1 MAVSSIAPGQLPQVT
16 GAIRQ
21 AAANTGT
28 SFDYL
33 ITTAQLESGL
43 NPNAQAPTS
52 SASGLFQFIDQT
64 WLSMVKAVGPALGFG
79 SYAQSIVQGADGR
92 YQVPDPAARAAILG
106 MRQDPETSA
115 TMAGAFTRSNAA
127 QLATAI
133 GRQPSPSEL
142 YMAHFLGAD
151 GAGKL
156 ISAVG
161 ASPNGSAP
169 EIFPAAAAANRS
181 IFYDG
186 SRPRSVAEVYGRLD
200 ARFQAA
206 RSAALA
212 AGQAP
217 ATPAAPTVPDTAGM
231 TEVLAAAGQSQNP
244 VLDNRPLFQA
254 MFTDRSN
261 SAIAPAVT
269 SLWSPTG
276 SAATGNTLDL
286 FSDAPRS
293 ASWRSLFEG

>member
-1 MAVSSIAPGQLPQVT
+1 MAVSSVTSGQLPQVT

-33 ITTAQLESGL
+33 MTAAQLESGL
-43 NPNAQAPTS
+43 DPNAQAPTS
-52 SASGLFQFIDQT
+52 SAGGLFQFIDQT
-64 WLSMVKAVGPALGFG
+64 WLAMVKAVGPALGFG
-79 SYAQSIVQGADGR
+79 AYAQSIVQGSDGR
-92 YQVPDPAARAAILG
+92 YQVPDPAARAAIFD
-106 MRQDPETSA
+106 MRKDPQASA

-127 QLATAI
+127 QLANAI
-133 GRQPSPSEL
+133 GRQPSSSEL

-156 ISAVG
+156 ISTVG
-161 ASPNGSAP
+161 SRPEASAASM
-169 EIFPAAAAANRS
+169 FPAAAAANRS

-186 SRPRSVAEVYGRLD
+186 ARPRTAAEVYGKLD

-206 RSAALA
+206 RTAALA
-212 AGQAP
+212 AGRSP
-217 ATPAAPTVPDTAGM
+217 SNAAPVPDTAGV
-231 TEVLAAAGQSQNP
+231 TEVLAAAGQSRNP

-269 SLWSPTG
+269 GLWSPTG
-276 SAATGNTLDL
+276 SSSSGNPLDL
-286 FSDAPRS
+286 FTDSPRS
-293 ASWRSLFEG
+293 SWRNLFEG

>member
-1 MAVSSIAPGQLPQVT
+1 MAVPSVTSGQLPQVT

-21 AAANTGT
+21 AAASTGT

-33 ITTAQLESGL
+33 IATAQLESGL

-79 SYAQSIVQGADGR
+79 AYAQSIVQGPDGR
-92 YQVPDPAARAAILG
+92 YQVPDPAAREAIFG
-106 MRQDPETSA
+106 MRKDPEASA

-127 QLATAI
+127 QLAGMI
-133 GRQPSPSEL
+133 GRQPSQSEL
-142 YMAHFLGAD
+142 YMAHFLGAE

-156 ISAVG
+156 ISAV
-161 ASPNGSAP
+161 ARQPDATAAAV
-169 EIFPAAAAANRS
+169 FPAAAAANRS

-186 SRPRSVAEVYGRLD
+186 ARPRSVAEVYGKLD
-200 ARFQAA
+200 TRFQAA
-206 RSAALA
+206 RTAALA
-212 AGQAP
+212 AGQ
-217 ATPAAPTVPDTAGM
+217 TMSQAAVPDTAGV
-231 TEVLAAAGQSQNP
+231 TQVLAAAGQQNA

-276 SAATGNTLDL
+276 STATGNTLDL
-286 FSDAPRS
+286 FADSPRS
-293 ASWRSLFEG
+293 SWSNLFEG

>member
-1 MAVSSIAPGQLPQVT
+1 MAVPSVTSGQLPQVT

-33 ITTAQLESGL
+33 MTTAQLESGL

-79 SYAQSIVQGADGR
+79 AYAQSIVQGADGR
-92 YQVPDPAARAAILG
+92 YQVPDPAARAAIFG
-106 MRQDPETSA
+106 MRKDPQASA

-127 QLATAI
+127 QLAGAI
-133 GRQPSPSEL
+133 GRQPSQSEL

-156 ISAVG
+156 ISAVSG
-161 ASPNGSAP
+161 TPEASAATL
-169 EIFPAAAAANRS
+169 FPAAAAANRS

-186 SRPRSVAEVYGRLD
+186 ARPRSVAEVYGKLD
-200 ARFQAA
+200 TRFQAA
-206 RSAALA
+206 RSAAP
-212 AGQAP
+212 AGQAGQP
-217 ATPAAPTVPDTAGM
+217 GTSAAVPDTAGM
-231 TEVLAAAGQSQNP
+231 TEVLAAAGQGPNP
-244 VLDNRPLFQA
+244 VFDNRPLFQA
-254 MFTDRSN
+254 MFTDRGN
-261 SAIAPAVT
+261 AAIAPAVN

-276 SAATGNTLDL
+276 SAASGDTLDL
-286 FSDAPRS
+286 FSDSPRT
-293 ASWRSLFEG
+293 SWRSLFEG

>member
-1 MAVSSIAPGQLPQVT
+1 MAVPSVTSGQLPQVT

-21 AAANTGT
+21 AAASTGT

-33 ITTAQLESGL
+33 IATAQLESGL

-79 SYAQSIVQGADGR
+79 AYAQSIVQGPDGR
-92 YQVPDPAARAAILG
+92 YQVPDPAAREAIFG
-106 MRQDPETSA
+106 MRKDPEASA

-127 QLATAI
+127 QLAGMI
-133 GRQPSPSEL
+133 GRQPTQSEL
-142 YMAHFLGAD
+142 YMAHFLGAE

-156 ISAVG
+156 ISAV
-161 ASPNGSAP
+161 ARQPDATAAAV
-169 EIFPAAAAANRS
+169 FPAAAAANRS

-186 SRPRSVAEVYGRLD
+186 ARPRSVAEVYGKLD
-200 ARFQAA
+200 TRFQAA
-206 RSAALA
+206 RTAALA
-212 AGQAP
+212 AGQ
-217 ATPAAPTVPDTAGM
+217 TMSQAAVPDTAGV
-231 TEVLAAAGQSQNP
+231 TQVLAAAGQQNA

-276 SAATGNTLDL
+276 STATGNTLDL
-286 FSDAPRS
+286 FADSPRS
-293 ASWRSLFEG
+293 SWSNLFEG

>member
-1 MAVSSIAPGQLPQVT
+1 MAVPSVTSGQLPQVT

-21 AAANTGT
+21 AAASTGT

-33 ITTAQLESGL
+33 IATAQLESGL

-79 SYAQSIVQGADGR
+79 AYAQSIVQGPDGR
-92 YQVPDPAARAAILG
+92 YQVPDPAAREAIFG
-106 MRQDPETSA
+106 MRKDPEASA

-127 QLATAI
+127 QLAGMI
-133 GRQPSPSEL
+133 GRQPSQSEL
-142 YMAHFLGAD
+142 YMAHFLGAE

-156 ISAVG
+156 ISAV
-161 ASPNGSAP
+161 ARQPDATAAAV
-169 EIFPAAAAANRS
+169 FPAAAAANRS

-186 SRPRSVAEVYGRLD
+186 ARPRSVAEVYGKLD
-200 ARFQAA
+200 TRFQAA
-206 RSAALA
+206 RTAALA
-212 AGQAP
+212 AGQTMSQMVA
-217 ATPAAPTVPDTAGM
+217 VPDTAGV
-231 TEVLAAAGQSQNP
+231 TQVLAAAGQQNA

-276 SAATGNTLDL
+276 STSTGNTLDL
-286 FSDAPRS
+286 FADSPRS
-293 ASWRSLFEG
+293 SWSNLFEG

>member
-1 MAVSSIAPGQLPQVT
+1 MAVPSVTSGQLPQVS

-21 AAANTGT
+21 AAASTGT

-33 ITTAQLESGL
+33 MTAAQLESGL

-79 SYAQSIVQGADGR
+79 AYAQSIVQGADGR
-92 YQVPDPAARAAILG
+92 YQVPDPAARAAIFG
-106 MRQDPETSA
+106 MRKDPEASA

-127 QLATAI
+127 QLASTI
-133 GRQPSPSEL
+133 GRQPTQSEL

-156 ISAVG
+156 ISSLTG
-161 ASPNGSAP
+161 SPDASAAAL
-169 EIFPAAAAANRS
+169 FPAAAGANRS

-200 ARFQAA
+200 TRFQAA
-206 RSAALA
+206 RTAALA
-212 AGQAP
+212 AGQGSGQP
-217 ATPAAPTVPDTAGM
+217 GSAAAVPDTAGV
-231 TEVLAAAGQSQNP
+231 TEVLAAATQARSNVP
-244 VLDNRPLFQA
+244 DSRPLFQA
-254 MFTDRSN
+254 MFSDRAS

-276 SAATGNTLDL
+276 TAASGNTLDL
-286 FSDAPRS
+286 FSDSPRS
-293 ASWRSLFEG
+293 GWRSLFEG

>member
-1 MAVSSIAPGQLPQVT
+1 MAVPSVTSGQLPQVT

-21 AAANTGT
+21 AAASTGT

-33 ITTAQLESGL
+33 MTAAQLESGL

-79 SYAQSIVQGADGR
+79 AYAQSIVQGADGR
-92 YQVPDPAARAAILG
+92 YQVPDPAARAAIFG
-106 MRQDPETSA
+106 MRKDPEASA

-127 QLATAI
+127 QLAGMI
-133 GRQPSPSEL
+133 GRQPTQSEL

-156 ISAVG
+156 VSALTSTPD
-161 ASPNGSAP
+161 ASAAAL
-169 EIFPAAAAANRS
+169 FPAAAAANRS

-186 SRPRSVAEVYGRLD
+186 ARPRSVAEVYGRLD
-200 ARFQAA
+200 TRFQAA
-206 RSAALA
+206 RTAALA
-212 AGQAP
+212 GGQPGSAAP
-217 ATPAAPTVPDTAGM
+217 APDTAGV
-231 TEVLAAAGQSQNP
+231 TEVLAAASQPQSKI
-244 VLDNRPLFQA
+244 LDSRPLFQA
-254 MFTDRSN
+254 MFTDRAN

-276 SAATGNTLDL
+276 NAATGDILDL
-286 FSDAPRS
+286 FTDSPRS
-293 ASWRSLFEG
+293 GWRSLFES